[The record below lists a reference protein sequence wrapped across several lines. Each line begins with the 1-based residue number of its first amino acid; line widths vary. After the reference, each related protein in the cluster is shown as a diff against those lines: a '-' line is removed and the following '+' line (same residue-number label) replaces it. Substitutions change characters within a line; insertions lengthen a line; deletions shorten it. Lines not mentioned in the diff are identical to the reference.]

1 MTLTSVRHRRIG
13 AAGVAAGALVASALL
28 FTPSAQAAPYEAI
41 SDVRE
46 SQIAATSTPYA
57 GWHQEVAGGKY
68 QVTNNGLE
76 LSGDS
81 TVLRGFEDSDAAV
94 ADNKNFDFV
103 DIEKVGYTVA
113 SGAASL
119 TIPVYVDSDGPSGDP
134 AVLTTLTSKS
144 TTGGDVKLADLWTSS
159 EDIGALAAGDHALSE
174 IVSALTAGTT
184 KYKVIGIGVSATS
197 AATVSDVVFR
207 GTRFT
212 FKNNAP
218 VVADRTISTKIN
230 TAVSVPLTASDV
242 DGNELT
248 YTPTSVVGGT
258 VSGSGATQTFTPAKN
273 FKGNASV
280 AYTVT
285 DGRGGSASATVTIKV
300 AKSQGKVDIYRIH
313 PAGKIS
319 VRNTV
324 YVYASIFVDGAKA
337 KQGTTVRVYAKS
349 KLVGTSKVNSSGKV
363 KVKLPDRLPAGN
375 ATLKVTQVGSAT
387 LNGASDSIKVKV
399 RK

>member
-28 FTPSAQAAPYEAI
+28 FTPSAQAALA
-41 SDVRE
+41 DVRE
-46 SQIAATSTPYA
+46 AEIAKTADPYA
-57 GWHQEVAGGKY
+57 GWHQDVAGG
-68 QVTNNGLE
+68 QFRVINEGLE
-76 LSGDS
+76 LTGDS
-81 TVLRGFEDSDAAV
+81 AV
-94 ADNKNFDFV
+94 V
-103 DIEKVGYTVA
+103 RGYTNNTSENLGTTGGNVEDLGKLADTSVTAA
-113 SGAASL
+113 SGS
-119 TIPVYVDSDGPSGDP
+119 PVFKVFVYSDGVTGDK
-134 AVLTTLTSKS
+134 LTTLSPVGAA
-144 TTGGDVKLADLWTSS
+144 TGDWTSS
-159 EDIGALAAGDHALSE
+159 AAIDAPASGTDVAAGAPTPIATIVDALKPNYR
-174 IVSALTAGTT
+174 VKGFGVASASGTT
-184 KYKVIGIGVSATS
+184 VVSKIIFNGDTYQ
-197 AATVSDVVFR
+197 
-207 GTRFT
+207 

-363 KVKLPDRLPAGN
+363 KVKLPNRLPAGN

-387 LNGASDSIKVKV
+387 LNGDSDSIKVKV